1 MGGIVRGAGR
11 SASGRV
17 STVTGERLALKPSVV
32 LESRAG
38 REGRGR
44 AVGAVLAACL
54 MAVLALGMVSA
65 ASAGAYN
72 TVYAWDSNSNT
83 AGELGNG
90 TEEASALPVPVCAVG
105 ATAPCTVPNG
115 NVLSGVTAVAA
126 GNDLGPGLAL
136 LGNETVVAWGSNAYG
151 DLGDGTNTGP
161 ESCINYSCSTTPVA
175 VCAVGQSS
183 CTPTSN
189 ELTGVTAIS
198 AGGVQGVAL
207 LQNERVVDWGWNSGG
222 ELGDGSNNPSFV
234 PVEVCAVGATAPCE
248 ASRNNVLEHVKAISA
263 GVSYNLALLSS
274 GRVVAW
280 GANLYGALGNDG
292 PGITEVPVEVCAVGA
307 TAPCEAS
314 RSNVLENVTAISAG
328 NNAAVAVLNNG
339 ELRTWGENLE
349 GELGDGESGH
359 PGVNNPS
366 PERTEPVPVC
376 AIGPNNVTCPGGP
389 YLTGA
394 VAAGAGAD
402 QTLALLGNEQA
413 LSWGNDADGE
423 LGNGTET
430 GPNPCWAIPNCNNIP
445 AAVLDEAGSG
455 PLEHINAISAGGAH
469 DLALMSNQTLTAWG
483 EVTGTT
489 EPFFS
494 SDLPVGVC
502 APGGTAPCSAANS
515 NLLGGVS
522 AISAGGEDDFAVA
535 PAVPSFATLLTGEA
549 TSVTATTAVLHASAD
564 ANGEVVS
571 GCELEYGTSNNPYSS
586 SVPCSP
592 TPTGT
597 SRVEV
602 PASLTGLTPGTT
614 YHYRV
619 VATTPAGT
627 SVGKDA
633 TFMTMLTSS
642 SATSNTP
649 NGTASV
655 SEGSPVTLSAT
666 ASGGEGTVTI
676 GTYAADPVGQPSL
689 DGNSSYVDIR
699 LSPGS
704 TFTSL
709 EIKDCELNGATKLEF
724 WGRSGK
730 ELSGWTVIG
739 EPPALYEPGATPQPC
754 ITLTLTAST
763 TPDLEEMEGTVFTGR
778 VPAGPQPK
786 ITKLS
791 AKKGPA
797 AGGTPVTISGSDFAG
812 VSAVKFGG
820 SEATKITYHSA
831 TSITALSPAASTG
844 AVEVSV
850 VTPNGTTAV
859 TPKAKFTFE
868 APTVTAV
875 SPGAGPLAGGTATTI
890 TGTGFAIG
898 SSTVFKFAKNLATS
912 VSCTTTTTCT
922 ADAPAGKKVG
932 TVDVRAAA
940 NGKTSKKN
948 PPGDHFEYR

>member
-11 SASGRV
+11 SASGQV

-234 PVEVCAVGATAPCE
+234 PVELCAVGATAPCE

-263 GVSYNLALLSS
+263 GVSDNLALLSS

-314 RSNVLENVTAISAG
+314 RSNVLENVNAISAG

-402 QTLALLGNEQA
+402 QTLALLATNRPCPGATTRTGSSGRHRNGPQPV
-413 LSWGNDADGE
+413 
-423 LGNGTET
+423 LGD
-430 GPNPCWAIPNCNNIP
+430 PKLQQHPRSSARRSRQWA
-445 AAVLDEAGSG
+445 
-455 PLEHINAISAGGAH
+455 
-469 DLALMSNQTLTAWG
+469 
-483 EVTGTT
+483 TGTHQR
-489 EPFFS
+489 
-494 SDLPVGVC
+494 DLGRGRPRPGPDEQPDSHRVGRGDRHDRTVLQQRP
-502 APGGTAPCSAANS
+502 AGRRLRPGGTAPCSAANS

-522 AISAGGEDDFAVA
+522 AISAGGAGRLRGR
-535 PAVPSFATLLTGEA
+535 PRR
-549 TSVTATTAVLHASAD
+549 AVLRD
-564 ANGEVVS
+564 A
-571 GCELEYGTSNNPYSS
+571 
-586 SVPCSP
+586 
-592 TPTGT
+592 
-597 SRVEV
+597 
-602 PASLTGLTPGTT
+602 
-614 YHYRV
+614 
-619 VATTPAGT
+619 
-627 SVGKDA
+627 
-633 TFMTMLTSS
+633 
-642 SATSNTP
+642 
-649 NGTASV
+649 
-655 SEGSPVTLSAT
+655 
-666 ASGGEGTVTI
+666 
-676 GTYAADPVGQPSL
+676 L
-689 DGNSSYVDIR
+689 DR
-699 LSPGS
+699 
-704 TFTSL
+704 
-709 EIKDCELNGATKLEF
+709 
-724 WGRSGK
+724 
-730 ELSGWTVIG
+730 
-739 EPPALYEPGATPQPC
+739 
-754 ITLTLTAST
+754 
-763 TPDLEEMEGTVFTGR
+763 
-778 VPAGPQPK
+778 
-786 ITKLS
+786 
-791 AKKGPA
+791 
-797 AGGTPVTISGSDFAG
+797 
-812 VSAVKFGG
+812 
-820 SEATKITYHSA
+820 
-831 TSITALSPAASTG
+831 
-844 AVEVSV
+844 
-850 VTPNGTTAV
+850 
-859 TPKAKFTFE
+859 
-868 APTVTAV
+868 
-875 SPGAGPLAGGTATTI
+875 
-890 TGTGFAIG
+890 
-898 SSTVFKFAKNLATS
+898 
-912 VSCTTTTTCT
+912 
-922 ADAPAGKKVG
+922 
-932 TVDVRAAA
+932 
-940 NGKTSKKN
+940 
-948 PPGDHFEYR
+948 